1 MIFRQLYDRE
11 TCTFTYLLA
20 DEETRDAVLI
30 DSVIENVERDVQII
44 RELGL
49 KLVYALETHVH
60 ADHVTGAGKL
70 REITGC
76 KTVVSRFAEAD
87 CADRHA
93 GEGSL
98 VQFGRYTLEVRETPG
113 HTDTCVSFVLQDH
126 SMVFTGDTLLVRG
139 CGRTDFQQGSSE
151 RLYASVHEKLFALPD
166 DCKVYPGHDYKGRT
180 STTIG
185 EEKLHNPRL
194 GGGRTLGD
202 FVAIMDA
209 LDLAPPKKIAI
220 AVSANQNCGIS
231 TAIH

>member
-20 DEETRDAVLI
+20 DAQTRDAVLI
-30 DSVIENVERDVQII
+30 DSVLENVERDVEIL

-49 KLVYALETHVH
+49 NLVYAAETHVH

-76 KTVVSRFAEAD
+76 QTVVSRFAEAD

-98 VQFGRYTLEVRETPG
+98 IGFGRYALEVRETPG
-113 HTDTCVSFVLQDH
+113 HTDTCISFVLQDH

-151 RLYASVHEKLFALPD
+151 RLYASVHEELFTLPD
-166 DCKVYPGHDYKGRT
+166 DCKVYPGHDYEGRT
-180 STTIG
+180 CTTIG

-194 GGGRTLGD
+194 GGGRTLAD

-231 TAIH
+231 TAVH